1 MDNETKPLPCSCPL
15 AGLCERHKMEK
26 PAHWHALCQK
36 HDGYRQ
42 AWDNGIGPGQRK
54 QKPVVSQI
62 PQAAHQPAKKK
73 SCGKA
78 AGTAMPPLAK
88 QAWNLATSLA
98 AFVADG
104 CHVVDAEEYSRRLSI
119 CDACELRNGT
129 RCARCGC
136 RLDLKAKGRAF
147 HCPDG
152 RWERSP
158 ATDLAADTAATAATT
173 PEK

>member
-1 MDNETKPLPCSCPL
+1 MDNQTVTPPCSCPL

-26 PAHWHALCQK
+26 PSHWHELCQK
-36 HDGYRQ
+36 HDSYRQ

-54 QKPVVSQI
+54 PRPGANRS
-62 PQAAHQPAKKK
+62 PQAARQPEKKK
-73 SCGKA
+73 SCGKVA
-78 AGTAMPPLAK
+78 APAMPPLAR
-88 QAWNLATSLA
+88 QVWNLATSLA

-104 CHVVDAEEYSRRLSI
+104 CHVVDAAEYSRRLSI

-147 HCPDG
+147 QCPDG
-152 RWERSP
+152 RWGRSP
-158 ATDLAADTAATAATT
+158 VTDLEADTAANAAT
-173 PEK
+173 PPGK